1 MSKEEGK
8 AQVVGPMAT
17 GWVPV
22 LVVLAVLAA
31 AAESQGYWWTVTWSL
46 MAS

>member
-1 MSKEEGK
+1 MWKEEGK

-22 LVVLAVLAA
+22 VVVLTAA
-31 AAESQGYWWTVTWSL
+31 AAEFQGYWWTVTWSL
-46 MAS
+46 MVS